1 MPWAVFRNALRDSL
15 GVTLLWGL
23 GMVAL
28 MLLMVSLVPV
38 LEGMELA
45 SVFATLPPE
54 FLALVGFDGGQE
66 SLELL
71 GTPEGLL
78 AYAFF
83 GEMLLIFAAYPV
95 VMGLRATSN
104 EEATGTLDVVLSLPV
119 SRTRLLVER
128 FLAYALDI
136 VLLPLMMIA
145 GLYLGLVIFPAELD
159 AAQLSTLI
167 LNLLPTLWFLLA
179 ATVFVG
185 AIIGNRRTAI
195 TILTIFVVG
204 SYIVQ
209 AVGAMVTTGW
219 VRIVEALSFFTYYD
233 VEGLLLQ
240 DVIVSDTALLLTLTV
255 ILVGLAVLVF
265 QRRDIAV

>member
-15 GVTLLWGL
+15 GITLIWGV

-28 MLLMVSLVPV
+28 MLLMVSMVPF
-38 LEGMELA
+38 LEGLEL
-45 SVFATLPPE
+45 SNVFASLPPQ
-54 FLALVGFDGGQE
+54 FLAALGFDGGEE

-78 AYAFF
+78 AYGFF

-104 EEATGTLDVVLSLPV
+104 EEANGTLDVVLSLPL
-119 SRTRLLVER
+119 SRTRLLLER

-136 VLLPLMMIA
+136 ILLPLMMIG
-145 GLYLGLVIFPAELD
+145 GLYLGLVIFPVELD
-159 AAQLSTLI
+159 AARLTTLI
-167 LNLLPTLWFLLA
+167 LNLLPTLWFILA

-185 AIIGNRRTAI
+185 ALISDRRKAI
-195 TILTIFVVG
+195 TIMTIFVVG

-209 AVGAMVTTGW
+209 AVGGMVTTNW
-219 VRIVEALSFFTYYD
+219 VNIVESLSFFTYYD
-233 VEGLLLQ
+233 VERLLSQ
-240 DVIVSDTALLLTLTV
+240 SIIVRDTALLVTLTL
-255 ILVGLAVLVF
+255 VLIGSSVVVF
-265 QRRDIAV
+265 RRRDIAV